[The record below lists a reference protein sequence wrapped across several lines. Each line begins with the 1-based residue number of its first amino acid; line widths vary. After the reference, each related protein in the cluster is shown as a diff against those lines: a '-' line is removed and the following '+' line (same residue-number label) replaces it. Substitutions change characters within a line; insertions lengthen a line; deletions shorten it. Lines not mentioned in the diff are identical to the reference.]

1 MDIKHQINEQIKEK
15 EVRLINS
22 NGEQIGIVNVSK
34 ALLMAEEEGLDLVN
48 VSPNAKPPVCKIIDY
63 SKFKYELSK
72 KEKENKKKQKT
83 IIVKEIKFSL
93 NIDKNDLNTKINQT
107 RKFIKSGNKVKVSL
121 TFRGREMAY
130 MNNNKYMLEEFAE
143 SLSDVAVVEK
153 GIRTEGKNLV
163 MTLVEK

>member
-1 MDIKHQINEQIKEK
+1 M
-15 EVRLINS
+15 
-22 NGEQIGIVNVSK
+22 
-34 ALLMAEEEGLDLVN
+34 
-48 VSPNAKPPVCKIIDY
+48 
-63 SKFKYELSK
+63 
-72 KEKENKKKQKT
+72 
-83 IIVKEIKFSL
+83 
-93 NIDKNDLNTKINQT
+93 NTKINQT

-143 SLSDVAVVEK
+143 SLSEVAVVEK